1 MNVKSTDK
9 GNFKVRELEN
19 KGPEVDIA
27 VIDSLIGESNLRYG
41 IEDVFP
47 SQLALIKVR
56 ESRKV
61 ADKYQLGGK
70 HGIRMLFLMFSVL
83 LMNIKDADVEEENE
97 LTPFFSKVRELD
109 DYKPS
114 VQMLGVLVAGAQKKH
129 VRMLVQ
135 ESRDCVAMLLTIPFF
150 LCFSASAAWMK
161 HVNGCR
167 LSLISKMIISSS
179 PTKVQLILVFRVPC
193 KRLSS

>member
-135 ESRDCVAMLLTIPFF
+135 ESNDCVAMLLTIPFF
-150 LCFSASAAWMK
+150 YVSV
-161 HVNGCR
+161 HPRPG
-167 LSLISKMIISSS
+167 
-179 PTKVQLILVFRVPC
+179 
-193 KRLSS
+193 